1 MSEWMNDSEQN
12 INKISK
18 IVLKQCVQRRKFLEY
33 AVHMVPEPTYICFY
47 KIPTNQICSIG
58 T

>member
-1 MSEWMNDSEQN
+1 MNDSEQN